1 MSDGL
6 SLRIVAVNLK
16 HRLRPGSVQ
25 KKPQQSLSHQP
36 QSPRSGEAQRE
47 PAAHGALWLYSA
59 IVFFGFAIWT
69 WWGVVAVLL
78 LQLGANYSINELFS
92 LIAIAGLA
100 GGSLRITIGFLFAP
114 GDSHLAIL
122 LGVML
127 LILPTV
133 GLSLALQPDT
143 PLWVLQLLAL
153 ITGLGGGCF
162 SAFVAAVS
170 DLFPGNQRETALGFG
185 TGLGHLGLAA
195 GHIILPLIAACQIWS
210 AFGVEPAITAL
221 EASTLLGGRSAGQ
234 DLWTQ
239 PLGYICLLGLLP
251 LTVMVWLTV
260 GRCASTRSTGWWGAL
275 ARMSYAVFIGLTVSA
290 LGLWLILPVSANGSG
305 LELSR
310 ELILALV
317 VIVTLM
323 LLRVIPGETRAHCQS
338 YNLLNNKHTWSISVL
353 CMMTLGSFLG
363 FSAIFPLM
371 LHLVFGYSHSAG
383 LHLPNTN
390 APGVFTYAWMGP
402 LFGVLMRPIGGW
414 AAWRFGGA
422 RVTQTCAVV
431 LMLSSGGI
439 AWYLSLAYNSAQPE
453 QYFLPFLLLFLTLF
467 AAAGAGYASV
477 LHSGLK
483 LFPPGQGVQIS
494 IWMTAMAAFGV
505 FYIPDL
511 VGEQFTRDTPQQAM
525 IGFALFYGGCLLLN
539 SWLYLRRSSA
549 FYNN

>member
-1 MSDGL
+1 M
-6 SLRIVAVNLK
+6 
-16 HRLRPGSVQ
+16 Q
-25 KKPQQSLSHQP
+25 KPTRQSLSRQP
-36 QSPRSGEAQRE
+36 QTTSLGEAQAE
-47 PAAHGALWLYSA
+47 SAAHSALWLYSA
-59 IVFFGFAIWT
+59 IVFLGFAIWT

-78 LQLGANYSINELFS
+78 LQLGANYAINELFS

-100 GGSLRITIGFLFAP
+100 GGCLRIAIGFLFAP
-114 GDSHLAIL
+114 ADSHFVIL

-127 LILPTV
+127 LILPAA
-133 GLSLALQPDT
+133 GLSVALQPDT

-153 ITGLGGGCF
+153 VSGLGGGCF
-162 SAFVAAVS
+162 SAFIAAVS

-185 TGLGHLGLAA
+185 AGLGHLGVAA
-195 GHIILPLIAACQIWS
+195 GHIILPLIAACQIWRGL
-210 AFGVEPAITAL
+210 GVEPVITAL
-221 EASTLLGGRSAGQ
+221 DASTLLGGHSAGQ

-239 PLGYICLLGLLP
+239 PLGYIWLLGLLP
-251 LTVMVWLTV
+251 L
-260 GRCASTRSTGWWGAL
+260 AL
-275 ARMSYAVFIGLTVSA
+275 MTGLTVRRLRTGSGGSRKLTGRYKVLTRMSCALSIGLATSA
-290 LGLWLILPVSANGSG
+290 VGLWLILPVSASGSG

-323 LLRVIPGETRAHCQS
+323 LLRFMPDEAGSLLQS
-338 YNLLNNKHTWSISVL
+338 YNLLNNKHTWAISVL

-383 LHLPNTN
+383 LHLPNIY

-402 LFGVLMRPIGGW
+402 LFGVLMRPVGGW

-422 RVTQTCAVV
+422 RVTQACA
-431 LMLSSGGI
+431 LMLTLSSAGI
-439 AWYLSLAYNSAQPE
+439 AWYLSRAYQSEQPE
-453 QYFLPFLLLFLTLF
+453 QYFLPFLLLFLLLF
-467 AAAGAGYASV
+467 SAAGAGYASV
-477 LHSGLK
+477 LHTGLK
-483 LFPPGQGVQIS
+483 LFPPGQSVQIS

-511 VGEQFTRDTPQQAM
+511 MGEQFTRGTPQQAM

-539 SWLYLRRSSA
+539 TWLYLRRGSA